1 MDDLVA
7 NDRNAI
13 RTYGS
18 WFAFD
23 AFGES
28 NVDFWLFMQASDR
41 LASFNLQSALIK
53 NLHRQF
59 REEGIV
65 INYPVR
71 TLQFPDGFTP
81 DMVGATRTPSP
92 PRHSRPVRPPT
103 EEEGPDI
110 GGVPPGGGESPMG
123 TPDGPDGPG

>member
-1 MDDLVA
+1 
-7 NDRNAI
+7 
-13 RTYGS
+13 
-18 WFAFD
+18 
-23 AFGES
+23 
-28 NVDFWLFMQASDR
+28 
-41 LASFNLQSALIK
+41 LIK

-65 INYPVR
+65 ISYPVR

-81 DMVGATRTPSP
+81 DMVGATATLVNRTTSP
-92 PRHSRPVRPPT
+92 PHPDRPVRPPT